1 MFSLLEDG
9 GDGLFA
15 QWTPDAKCRIV
26 KDSVRSVF
34 QKIYYAISANLLNLL
49 ISLLISFGVP
59 KVLGLEE
66 YGYWQL
72 YIFYVGYVGFFHF
85 GQADGIYLRYGGQY
99 YEDIDKSL
107 MHSQYWLLAIFEAVV
122 FITIAVLAVTLAN
135 DGRREIILIAAGLNC
150 VLLLPRTVL
159 LYLLQ
164 STGRVKEYARNLIAE
179 RTVYL
184 VLILLFLVY
193 GFRKFEYLLLADIC
207 AKTVAMFSIAWLCR
221 DIVWTRRIRITPAI
235 LEFWENVSAGIKLL
249 FANIA
254 GMLII
259 GIIRFGI
266 EWNWEIATFGKVS
279 FSLSISHSI
288 IVFIAAVGIVFFPI
302 IKRSHPDKLPL
313 IYETFGGLLSG
324 ILTCFLMFY
333 YPMRQ
338 LLALWL
344 PQYAEAID
352 YLAILFPICIFE
364 ARSSLLIN
372 TYLKALREERA
383 MLLMNLCSVI
393 VSMVTTAVVVFW
405 LENLT
410 LTIMSMVFLYM
421 FKCVLPDLFLQKRMK
436 MQHSG
441 EWLWQIL
448 ITVIFISS
456 NWHVGGIW
464 GWAAYV
470 LCMLGIGLVRRE
482 EYRRH
487 LQYLKA
493 ALY

>member
-1 MFSLLEDG
+1 M
-9 GDGLFA
+9 
-15 QWTPDAKCRIV
+15 
-26 KDSVRSVF
+26 KDSAKAVF
-34 QKIYYAISANLLNLL
+34 RKIYYAISANLLNLL
-49 ISLLISFGVP
+49 ISLLMSLGIP
-59 KVLGLEE
+59 KLLGLQQ

-85 GQADGIYLRYGGQY
+85 GLADGVYLRYGGRY
-99 YEDIDKSL
+99 YDDLDKPL
-107 MHSQYWLLAIFEAVV
+107 MHSQYWLLTIVEAAIFTA
-122 FITIAVLAVTLAN
+122 IAVLAATLAH
-135 DGRREIILIAAGLNC
+135 DDRKGIILIAAGLNC
-150 VLLLPRTVL
+150 VLLLPRTL
-159 LYLLQ
+159 LLHLLQ
-164 STGRVKEYARNLIAE
+164 STGRIKEYARNLIAE
-179 RTVYL
+179 KILYL
-184 VLILLFLVY
+184 LLVIFLLVC
-193 GFRKFEYLLLADIC
+193 GARNFEYLLLADIG
-207 AKTVAMFSIAWLCR
+207 AKAVAMLVIAWVCR
-221 DIVWTRRIRITPAI
+221 DIVGARRVRFSSAL
-235 LEFWENVSAGIKLL
+235 LEFRKNVSAGVKLL
-249 FANIA
+249 FANLA

-266 EWNWEIATFGKVS
+266 ERNWEIATFGKVS

-302 IKRSHPDKLPL
+302 IKRSDPDKLPMM
-313 IYETFGGLLSG
+313 YDTFGGLLSG

-333 YPMRQ
+333 FPMRQ

-383 MLLMNLCSVI
+383 MLLMNLCAVI
-393 VSMVTTAVVVFW
+393 VSMATTAVVVFW
-405 LENLT
+405 LEDLT

-421 FKCVLPDLFLQKRMK
+421 FKCVLPDLYLQKKMK
-436 MQHSG
+436 MKHSA

-448 ITVIFISS
+448 VTVIFVSS

-464 GWAAYV
+464 GWAAYI
-470 LCMLGIGLVRRE
+470 LCMLGIGFVRRA

>member
-1 MFSLLEDG
+1 M
-9 GDGLFA
+9 
-15 QWTPDAKCRIV
+15 
-26 KDSVRSVF
+26 KDSVRSIF
-34 QKIYYAISANLLNLL
+34 QKIYYAITANLLNLL
-49 ISLLISFGVP
+49 ISLLVSFGVP
-59 KVLGLEE
+59 KLLGLEE

-85 GQADGIYLRYGGQY
+85 GLADGVYLRYGGQY
-99 YEDIDKSL
+99 YDDIDKSL
-107 MHSQYWLLAIFEAVV
+107 MHSQYWLLVIFEAAV
-122 FITIAVLAVTLAN
+122 FIAIGVLAVTLAD
-135 DGRREIILIAAGLNC
+135 DGRKGIILVASGLNC

-179 RTVYL
+179 RVVYL
-184 VLILLFLVY
+184 LLIMIFLAY
-193 GFRKFEYLLLADIC
+193 GFRRFEFLLLGDIC

-221 DIVWTRRIRITPAI
+221 DIVWARRIRLSSAI
-235 LEFWENVSAGIKLL
+235 LEFWKNISAGIKLL

-266 EWNWEIATFGKVS
+266 ERNWEIATFGKVS

-288 IVFIAAVGIVFFPI
+288 IVFISAVGIVFFPI
-302 IKRSHPDKLPL
+302 IKRSDPDKLPL
-313 IYETFGGLLSG
+313 MYDTFGGLLSG
-324 ILTCFLMFY
+324 ILTCFLIFY
-333 YPMRQ
+333 FPIRQ

-344 PQYAEAID
+344 PQYGEAID
-352 YLAILFPICIFE
+352 YLAILFPICMFE
-364 ARSSLLIN
+364 ARSSMLIN

-393 VSMVTTAVVVFW
+393 VSMATTAVVVFW
-405 LENLT
+405 LEDLT

-421 FKCVLPDLFLQKRMK
+421 FKCVVPDLFLQKKMK
-436 MQHSG
+436 MEYSV

-456 NWHVGGIW
+456 NWYVGGIW
-464 GWAAYV
+464 GWTAYV
-470 LCMLGIGLVRRE
+470 LCMLGIGFVRRE

-487 LQYLKA
+487 LQYMKA